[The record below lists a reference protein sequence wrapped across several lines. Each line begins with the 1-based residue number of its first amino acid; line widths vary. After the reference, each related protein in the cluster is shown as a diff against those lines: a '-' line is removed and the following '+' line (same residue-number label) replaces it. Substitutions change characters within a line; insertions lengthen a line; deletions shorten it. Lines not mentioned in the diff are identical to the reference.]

1 MTKIL
6 ELLEKE
12 LPKYI
17 HEVKSKRQENAKAFA
32 FSSFMQ
38 KVFNVESK
46 DLDFVKSVKTEVMQL
61 RGRIDAVFGN
71 VILEFKK
78 DLSASLEIAKEELL
92 KYFQTYLEKGE
103 TSFLGIANDGIHF
116 KVFYPVIE
124 NNIVVKILN
133 NQNNF

>member
-1 MTKIL
+1 VTKIL

-46 DLDFVKSVKTEVMQL
+46 DLDFEKSVKTEVMQ
-61 RGRIDAVFGN
+61 
-71 VILEFKK
+71 
-78 DLSASLEIAKEELL
+78 
-92 KYFQTYLEKGE
+92 
-103 TSFLGIANDGIHF
+103 
-116 KVFYPVIE
+116 
-124 NNIVVKILN
+124 
-133 NQNNF
+133 